1 MINLKTL
8 VLMTALGFA
17 GAVFAAPPV
26 NINTADAATLAEA
39 INGVG
44 LKRAEAI
51 VSYRKQNGDFKSVEE
66 LAAVRGIGERTVEK
80 SRANLKV
87 K

>member
-1 MINLKTL
+1 MMNLKTL
-8 VLMTALGFA
+8 VLMTALAFTGTA
-17 GAVFAAPPV
+17 FAAPPV
-26 NINTADAATLAEA
+26 NINTADAAALAEA

-51 VSYRKQNGDFKSVEE
+51 VAYRKQNGDFKNVDD

-80 SRANLKV
+80 SRTNLKV
-87 K
+87 E